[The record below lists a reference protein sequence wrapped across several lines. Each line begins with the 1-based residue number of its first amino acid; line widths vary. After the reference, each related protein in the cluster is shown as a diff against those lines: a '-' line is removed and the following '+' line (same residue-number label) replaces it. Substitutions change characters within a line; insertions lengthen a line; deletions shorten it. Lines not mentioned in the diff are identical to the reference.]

1 MAIIRTI
8 DGYDVK
14 IYTDDIE
21 ETAIEQ
27 IKTLMSVSV
36 FDDSKIRIMPDVH
49 AGAGCVIG
57 FTGDLGDKVVPHI
70 VGVDV
75 GCGMRV
81 QPFTL
86 NGEIGYHALNEFILK
101 NIPSG
106 RDHRDD
112 KYEPLSEKYVEDY
125 RRAKEIVKQLLCNRE
140 LKENK
145 RLYKSIGS
153 LGGGNHFIEIDQDE
167 NNTHYL
173 VVHTGSRNLGKQ
185 VADIY
190 QKLAIKCQSGWDKL
204 MERQTQLIAEYKAM
218 GRKSEIQDAIRELH
232 SSFKMGKPKIPP
244 QLSYLQGQYRNDYLH
259 DMRLCQEWAQINRK
273 VIVGLIMDYLVQQG
287 NVMDDEEKLLEGEF
301 ESIHNYIGDDNIIRK
316 GAIAAYEG
324 QKCII
329 PLNMRDGSLIC
340 IGKGNEDWNCSAP
353 HGAGRLMSRAQ
364 AFKSISMEDY
374 AKSMEGIYTES
385 VTEGTKDES
394 PMVYKPKDE
403 IIANIHDT
411 VDIDN
416 VIKPIYNFKASE

>member
-1 MAIIRTI
+1 MATIRTI

-70 VGVDV
+70 TGVDI

-81 QPFTL
+81 QPFAL
-86 NGEIGYHALNEFILK
+86 NGEIDYHALNEFILK

-106 RDHRDD
+106 RDHRND
-112 KYEPLSEKYVEDY
+112 KYEPLPEKYIGDY
-125 RRAKEIVKQLLCNRE
+125 RRAKEIVKQLICNRE

-145 RLYKSIGS
+145 RLYKSLGS
-153 LGGGNHFIEIDQDE
+153 LGSGNHFIEIDQDGS
-167 NNTHYL
+167 NKYYL

-190 QKLAIKCQSGWDKL
+190 QKLAMKCQNGWDEL
-204 MERQTQLIAEYKAM
+204 MDKQTQLIAEYKAM
-218 GRKSEIQDAIRELH
+218 GRKAEIQDAIRELH

-244 QLSYLQGQYRNDYLH
+244 QLSYLQGQYRDNYLH
-259 DMRLCQEWAQINRK
+259 DMRLCQEWAQINRR
-273 VIVGLIMDYLVQQG
+273 VIVGLIMDYLVRQG
-287 NVMDDEEKLLEGEF
+287 NVADDEENLIENEF
-301 ESIHNYIGDDNIIRK
+301 ESVHNYIGDDNIIRK
-316 GAIAAYEG
+316 GAISAYEG

-340 IGKGNEDWNCSAP
+340 VGKGNEDWNHSAP
-353 HGAGRLMSRAQ
+353 HGAGRIMSRAQ
-364 AFKSISMEDY
+364 AFKTISIEDY

-385 VTEGTKDES
+385 VNEGTKDES

-411 VDIDN
+411 VDIVN
-416 VIKPIYNFKASE
+416 IIKPVYNFKSSQ